1 MLFHFVSH
9 IHTYTSASKKM
20 HSINNNNDTVV
31 AVLCQMTCCFSM
43 STSSST
49 TVAVS
54 NVRVDAWPDLNNSK
68 CTACMMAP
76 ARIGEEQESGSIIV
90 HSIKRRLG
98 KIALAIPSSSSS
110 SPLTTTTLGSQQQQQ
125 HVTYNF
131 KLERPWQNNDIL
143 TSTTNGNSGGDSVR
157 RVIHAMTQYATK
169 HIDFANA
176 VRVCV
181 HNTQLAQVRNMWTRS
196 NMNPI
201 AALFR
206 LPFCILY
213 DDDATTTTTTT
224 DDDTSTT
231 TTTGL
236 EKCLVAMFYGHLN
249 HNNNACAVPSSSS
262 SSSSSYYDH
271 ILPFNRP
278 DERVPPHSAIA
289 LSVNM
294 FQILRIIHVLC
305 TINSIGNKQQSTI
318 NIFERYTTTSDSS
331 SSTFLEQVAIPALCM
346 ILDHNDNGD
355 DDDNSSSSAANIAE
369 FHAFFTPS
377 CLPQVHENVRDILM
391 ANFPNDPR
399 VRSSPTIINYSKKQQ
414 QRVKGQQRLMTDFF
428 KTPPSSYSSTTT
440 SATTIPPRPQQR
452 QLPPVSQQHQ
462 QNNDIAQSL
471 MLPPPL
477 PPIADV
483 SMRDSPAASTEIRGP
498 SKKNTIPTDMAT
510 ICSINAQG
518 GGGGEVIGPTM
529 QTLRGFPCPQN
540 NKKATTRSAD
550 EEFAYFKQR
559 SEAIMAA
566 SNAFMQNCLTPV
578 LLLQSSSS
586 SSSSTTAAA
595 AATAADHNT
604 NSILV
609 NNLKQAAAASSK
621 VGSCAI
627 ILQELMDQHNCILA
641 NHHHHNHNTNKAQQK
656 SPKTT
661 STFCQ

>member
-9 IHTYTSASKKM
+9 TLTHSHTTSKKM
-20 HSINNNNDTVV
+20 HNINNNNDTVV

-76 ARIGEEQESGSIIV
+76 ARIGEEGEEGEEGSIV

-143 TSTTNGNSGGDSVR
+143 TSTTNGNGGGDSVR

-213 DDDATTTTTTT
+213 DDDTAAV
-224 DDDTSTT
+224 DNSTT
-231 TTTGL
+231 TTSGL

-377 CLPQVHENVRDILM
+377 SLPQVHENVRDILM

-428 KTPPSSYSSTTT
+428 KTPPSSSLNTAGATTT
-440 SATTIPPRPQQR
+440 TPRPPTTAHATCAFT
-452 QLPPVSQQHQ
+452 LHEK
-462 QNNDIAQSL
+462 AL
-471 MLPPPL
+471 
-477 PPIADV
+477 
-483 SMRDSPAASTEIRGP
+483 SPAAAIGWLCGDP
-498 SKKNTIPTDMAT
+498 AP
-510 ICSINAQG
+510 CSGDYDLHQWGCHPQG
-518 GGGGEVIGPTM
+518 NLVAC
-529 QTLRGFPCPQN
+529 LRG
-540 NKKATTRSAD
+540 
-550 EEFAYFKQR
+550 
-559 SEAIMAA
+559 
-566 SNAFMQNCLTPV
+566 
-578 LLLQSSSS
+578 
-586 SSSSTTAAA
+586 
-595 AATAADHNT
+595 
-604 NSILV
+604 
-609 NNLKQAAAASSK
+609 
-621 VGSCAI
+621 
-627 ILQELMDQHNCILA
+627 LA
-641 NHHHHNHNTNKAQQK
+641 G
-656 SPKTT
+656 
-661 STFCQ
+661 